1 MSKNENGYFQF
12 RIRITNENTLKKI
25 NDIAKEKGMSK
36 TILIRELIDKG
47 IEVLEEELKTV
58 EEKKDEVAELKKLLN
73 IIIEQNKLIQDR
85 QMTAR
90 VYDKVSEKI
99 NNSIYQYILLLLP
112 FTTNGRFKADE
123 ELINQIL
130 NNTPR
135 EIASLKNELLY
146 QLVEGSNLLDKNERD
161 VK

>member
-1 MSKNENGYFQF
+1 MPENENGYFEF
-12 RIRITNENTLKKI
+12 RIRITNNESLKKI
-25 NDIAKEKGMSK
+25 NELSKKKGMKK
-36 TILIRELIDKG
+36 TILLRELIDKG
-47 IEVLEEELKTV
+47 LEIVEEEQKTG